1 LNTDISVRKL
11 GSVDRSATIKLL
23 EDLIRINS
31 VNPSLVPGAP
41 GEAEIA
47 GHIAG
52 FMEGCG
58 LETRLEEVAPGRP
71 NVVGVL
77 RGSGEGPTLMLNGH
91 MDTVGVDYME
101 IDPLDPAVREGS
113 MYGRGAI
120 DMKGGLASL
129 LAAVKAV
136 ADRGEELRGDV
147 VLAAV
152 CDEEYA
158 SIGTEKV
165 VGQVR
170 ADAAIVGEPT
180 ELQVLVAHKGFAW
193 IDIET
198 RGRAAHGSAWELGVD
213 AIAKMGKVQVG
224 LEKLQGDSLMKRR
237 HQLVGPPSIHA
248 STIQGGRE
256 LSTYPDHCKLQVE
269 RRLIPGEARGAVDAE
284 MSALLASIAS
294 SDPDFASS
302 YEITFYRGPME
313 VSPDEEIC
321 RVLSAAIQKV
331 TGESPLFVG
340 GSGWLDTQLIWEGGT
355 PAVAF
360 GPTGG
365 GAHAATEYVE
375 LESVIDAARVVESVI
390 LGFCG

>member
-1 LNTDISVRKL
+1 LD
-11 GSVDRSATIKLL
+11 SVDRSGTIRLL

-47 GHIAG
+47 EHIAG

-58 LETRLEEVAPGRP
+58 LETQLEEVARGRP

-77 RGSGEGPTLMLNGH
+77 HGSGGGPTLLLNGH
-91 MDTVGVDYME
+91 MDTVGVEYME
-101 IDPLDPAVREGS
+101 IDPLTPVVREGR

-120 DMKGGLASL
+120 DMKGGLVSL

-158 SIGTEKV
+158 SIGTERV
-165 VGQVR
+165 VEHVK
-170 ADAAIVGEPT
+170 ADAAIIGEPT
-180 ELQVLVAHKGFAW
+180 ELQILVAHKGFAW

-198 RGRAAHGSAWELGVD
+198 KGCAAHGSAWELGID
-213 AIAKMGKVQVG
+213 AIVKMGKVQLG
-224 LEKLQGDSLMKRR
+224 LERLQDESLMKRK

-256 LSTYPDHCKLQVE
+256 LSTYPDHCRLQVE
-269 RRLIPGEARGAVDAE
+269 RRLIPGEEREDADAE
-284 MSALLASIAS
+284 MSALLDSVASE
-294 SDPDFASS
+294 DPEFAAT

-321 RVLSAAIQKV
+321 QVLSAAILEV
-331 TGESPLFVG
+331 TGDKPLFVG
-340 GSGWLDTQLIWEGGT
+340 GSGWLDTQLIWERGT

-360 GPTGG
+360 GPIGG
-365 GAHAATEYVE
+365 GAHAAIEYVE
-375 LESVIDAARVVESVI
+375 LESVVDAAKVVESTI
-390 LGFCG
+390 LSFCG